1 MFLRTLIF
9 FFELARMGYWVYV
22 VNILINKPRLRKEVQ
37 GVYQKAGV
45 PFDPSYFHRI
55 YFHLILSAVIVLWFS
70 TLRGKRLSRKE
81 REAAVCLG
89 AATPLYDD
97 LYDEYDMSREEV
109 RQMIQEGTGEQHG
122 IIAILGMHFYKR
134 LQRLLPNEERF
145 KECMENLAKAQE
157 ESKAQADGNV
167 ICKTT
172 VRKIT
177 YDKGGYS
184 FAIYRSILEN
194 DWQEGEADMVYKLG
208 SLIQLTSDIFDLRK
222 DHLNKVQTLVTDTK
236 DINLIRAEYLK
247 LIDETI
253 AATKK
258 LSYNRLARKRFI
270 MQLRLVTGRGMVC
283 LDQLAKA
290 QERYGKFDPALFE
303 RSELV
308 CDMERVDNLLWSF
321 WYALK

>member
-1 MFLRTLIF
+1 MILRTLIF
-9 FFELARMGYWVYV
+9 FFELLRMSYWVYV
-22 VNILINKPRLRKEVQ
+22 VNILINKPRLRKEVESI
-37 GVYQKAGV
+37 YAKANV

-70 TLRGKRLSRKE
+70 TLRGKWLSKKE
-81 REAAVCLG
+81 QKAAVCLG

-97 LYDEYDMSREEV
+97 LYDELDMDRQEV
-109 RQMIQEGTGEQHG
+109 QEMIQNGSGDKHG
-122 IIAILGMHFYKR
+122 IIAILGMHFYNR
-134 LQRLLPNEERF
+134 LRPLLPNEERF
-145 KECMENLAKAQE
+145 NVCMENLAKAQE
-157 ESKAQADGNV
+157 DSKAQAGGELSET
-167 ICKTT
+167 I
-172 VRKIT
+172 VREIT
-177 YDKGGYS
+177 YDKGGHS
-184 FAIYRSILEN
+184 FAIYRSILGHE
-194 DWQEGEADMVYKLG
+194 WQEGEEDMVYKLG

-222 DHLNKVQTLVTDTK
+222 DDLNKVQTLVTETE
-236 DINLIRAEYLK
+236 DINLIREEYLR

-258 LSYNRLARKRFI
+258 LSYNRLARKRFV

-290 QERYGKFDPALFE
+290 QERHGGFDPAILE
-303 RSELV
+303 RSESV